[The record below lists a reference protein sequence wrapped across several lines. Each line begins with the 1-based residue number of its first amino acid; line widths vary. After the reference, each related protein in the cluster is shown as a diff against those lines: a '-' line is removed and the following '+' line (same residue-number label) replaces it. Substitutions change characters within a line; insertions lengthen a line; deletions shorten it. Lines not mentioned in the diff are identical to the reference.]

1 MKQAIF
7 SIAMFLMIASSKHS
21 IAQSITD
28 VALSVP
34 GLITAFSAVE
44 LRSTE
49 VSSNE
54 VNAKAIRDFS
64 KTYKNVPDVK
74 WFNAETGQFAS
85 FSSNGTHTRV
95 VYNATGRRAYTIIS
109 YIEAKLDHGV
119 RDLVKSKYYDA
130 AIIGVHQ
137 FEFDNRTVY
146 AIKIL
151 DHNSKPITLKVSDG
165 KIEDITTYD
174 KK

>member
-1 MKQAIF
+1 MKQVIL
-7 SIAMFLMIASSKHS
+7 SIAMFLMIASSKYS
-21 IAQSITD
+21 IAQSNTD
-28 VALSVP
+28 LALSVP
-34 GLITAFSAVE
+34 GLITAFTAE
-44 LRSTE
+44 LTSTE
-49 VSSNE
+49 VSTSE
-54 VNAKAIRDFS
+54 VNARAIRDFS

-74 WFNAETGQFAS
+74 WFNSETGQFAS

-95 VYNATGRRAYTIIS
+95 VYNVKGHRAYTIIS
-109 YIEAKLDHGV
+109 YIEAKLDHDV

-146 AIKIL
+146 AIKML